1 LREKSTGLP
10 AARHLRYDSAVPMAL
25 TESIKQRID
34 GLVASDRVVLFM
46 KGTRRAPQCGF
57 SAQVV
62 QILDE
67 LLPEYQTQDVLASA
81 ELRDGIK
88 EYSQWPTIPQLYID
102 GKFVGGCDIV
112 KDLKASGE
120 LEQLLGAEAPAVT
133 PPKVTASPEAVAAFK
148 GAVTEGDPDV
158 LHLQVSPTFEHDLF
172 FGPLERGDVEVDLGG
187 LKLHVN
193 RSSLARAQGVHI
205 GYVDGPNAGFKIDN
219 PNQPPQVI
227 ELSVQDAKAMLD
239 RGELLLFDVR
249 PQSEGDIAR
258 IAVGKTLDDESA
270 EYLKSLPKTTPIAFY
285 CHHGMRSRGVAQSV
299 VHDGFRKVYNLKGG
313 IDAWSLAIDPQI
325 ARY

>member
-1 LREKSTGLP
+1 
-10 AARHLRYDSAVPMAL
+10 MAP
-25 TESIKQRID
+25 SDPIKQRID

-67 LLPEYQTQDVLASA
+67 LLPEYQTHDVLSSA

-102 GKFVGGCDIV
+102 GKFVGGCEIV

-148 GAVTEGDPDV
+148 GAVAEGDSDV

-187 LKLHVN
+187 LKLYVN
-193 RSSLARAQGVHI
+193 RSSVGRAQGVHI
-205 GYVDGPNAGFKIDN
+205 GYLDGPNAGFKIDN

-239 RGELLLFDVR
+239 KGELLLFDVR
-249 PQSEGDIAR
+249 PPSEGDIAR

-270 EYLKSLPKTTPIAFY
+270 EYLKSLPKMTPIAFY

-299 VHDGFRKVYNLKGG
+299 VQDGFRKVYNLKGG
-313 IDAWSLAIDPQI
+313 IDAWSLAIDPQL

>member
-1 LREKSTGLP
+1 
-10 AARHLRYDSAVPMAL
+10 MAL
-25 TESIKQRID
+25 NEALRQRID

-46 KGTRRAPQCGF
+46 KGNRRAPQCGF

-62 QILDE
+62 AILDE
-67 LLPEYQTQDVLASA
+67 LLPDYLTQDVLSSA

-120 LEQLLGAEAPAVT
+120 LEQLLGAEAPAVA
-133 PPKVTASPEAVAAFK
+133 PPRVTASPEAISAFK
-148 GAVTEGDPDV
+148 SAMTEGDPDV
-158 LHLQVSPTFEHDLF
+158 LHLQVSPGFEHDLF
-172 FGPLERGDVEVDLGG
+172 FGPVERGDLEVDLGG
-187 LKLHVN
+187 LKLFIN

-205 GYVDGPNAGFKIDN
+205 GYLDGPNAGFKIDN
-219 PNQPPQVI
+219 PNQPAQVT

-239 RGELLLFDVR
+239 RGELTLFDVR
-249 PQSEGDIAR
+249 PESEGDIAR
-258 IAVGKTLDDESA
+258 IAVGKTLNEETA
-270 EYLKSLPKTTPIAFY
+270 EQLRALDKATPIAFY

-299 VHDGFRKVYNLKGG
+299 VQEGFRKVYNLKGG
-313 IDAWSLAIDPQI
+313 IDAWSLAIDATIP
-325 ARY
+325 RY